1 MLYSKDVLIELVKIN
16 MEEGFADTLYNE
28 VKMCGGVGVEAYIES
43 KLPEAIMQ
51 VYMSAPDTLLSQV
64 DASSM
69 LIPQKNQNGS
79 GTILLPKDMLRF
91 TLLKMKGWDRA
102 VTVVYDKNSSMAML
116 QNNPYT
122 MAGRAKPVVVLENGH
137 DGDKILHYYSLPPQ
151 VRNHQVEEALYV
163 KIPDLSSPIEIHE
176 LLLPSI
182 TYLTASI
189 VFNILGD
196 TERASLMRSHVSI
209 G

>member
-16 MEEGFADTLYNE
+16 MEEGFSDALYSE
-28 VKMCGGVGVEAYIES
+28 VEKCGGIGIESYIES
-43 KLPEAIMQ
+43 KLPEAITQ
-51 VYMSAPDTLLSQV
+51 VFLAAPDSLLPQI
-64 DASSM
+64 DASS
-69 LIPQKNQNGS
+69 LLTPQKHQNGS
-79 GTILLPKDMLRF
+79 GEILLPKDMLRF
-91 TLLKMKGWDRA
+91 TLLKMRGWDRA
-102 VTVVYDKNSSMAML
+102 VTVISNQNSSVAML
-116 QNNPYT
+116 QKNRYT

-137 DGDKILHYYSLPPQ
+137 NGDKVLRYYSLPPE
-151 VRNHQVEEALYV
+151 VRNHEIEDALYV

-182 TYLTASI
+182 TYLAASI

-196 TERASLMRSHVSI
+196 TERAALMRSNVSI